1 MTASSL
7 PGTQYYFQTVSGAGH
22 VNRDFDEVTS
32 DGSVYCYDTFMNLAN
47 SIILVQLPTST
58 TLTIERQTA
67 ASCGA
72 GPWTFTGSASNFV
85 R

>member
-1 MTASSL
+1 MGTSYLLLDTIKKSFGEWTKMPSQMGAAALSFFTIFSL
-7 PGTQYYFQTVSGAGH
+7 TP
-22 VNRDFDEVTS
+22 
-32 DGSVYCYDTFMNLAN
+32 LL
-47 SIILVQLPTST
+47 IL